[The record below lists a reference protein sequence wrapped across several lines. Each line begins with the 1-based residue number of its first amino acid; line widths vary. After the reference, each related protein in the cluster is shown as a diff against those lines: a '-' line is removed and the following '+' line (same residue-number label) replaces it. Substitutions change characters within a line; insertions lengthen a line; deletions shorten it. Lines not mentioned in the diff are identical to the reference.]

1 MRGFRT
7 RTCLAALATCLAAA
21 LLAPAA
27 NASFHLVRIRAI
39 HAGGGSGDYVQL
51 QETAAAEN
59 LVAGQ
64 TLTSY
69 DNSGNPLSPSFTFP
83 TNFANSA
90 NQATILVADTAIV
103 NGVAADFVY
112 PGLQVAT
119 GMNGGFLCYSG
130 FDCVAWGMPG
140 AGVTLSSPYGTPA
153 VASTGISPGQT
164 LVRSIAQGC
173 STLFETSDDTN
184 NSAADFSLGQW
195 TPRDGNSTIVE
206 KPCTGGG
213 QGAPNTKIKKRP
225 KNRSTDDSPTFKFK
239 STEAGSTFKC
249 KLDHKKFHKCK
260 SPKTYHGLDA
270 GKHSFKVEAIDADG
284 NVDKSPAKD
293 KFKILP

>member
-39 HAGGGSGDYVQL
+39 HPGAGANGDYVQL

-59 LVAGQ
+59 FVTGQ
-64 TLTSY
+64 HITVY
-69 DNSGNPLSPSFTFP
+69 DNSGAVMHDFALPN
-83 TNFANSA
+83 NFSNGT
-90 NQATILVADTAIV
+90 NQATILVADGPVDGVTPDFTDPALNVTA
-103 NGVAADFVY
+103 
-112 PGLQVAT
+112 
-119 GMNGGFLCYSG
+119 GGGAVCYG
-130 FDCVAWGMPG
+130 IYDCVGYGTIGSFSTP
-140 AGVTLSSPYGTPA
+140 SPYGTPA
-153 VASTGISPGQT
+153 LFGGSGLSAGQT

-173 STLFETSDDTN
+173 STLFETSDDNN

-260 SPKTYHGLDA
+260 SPKTYHGVA
-270 GKHSFKVEAIDADG
+270 PGKHTFKVEAIDADG
-284 NVDKSPAKD
+284 NVDPTPAKD